1 MEALTQLMSLID
13 LNSKSLPEG
22 DYLEMCNRMKDIYK
36 VVPRPSSPEA
46 ALPRVQTHVPFQP
59 RRPFPESDSEEEQ
72 NDEDLRPLDQMR
84 EQVFQYAH
92 AIGQA
97 TRQIRQ
103 RESRLK
109 YLKIKQRVTAAVR
122 KDAVR
127 ERAQQLGIRLREFT
141 LEELRSKGHSV
152 SDERSFYRSYLDRS
166 NLITQGIILDIQDEI
181 AEITAY
187 REEQKARH
195 RDAYESLYGRPPQ

>member
-36 VVPRPSSPEA
+36 VVPRPTSPEA
-46 ALPRVQTHVPFQP
+46 ALPRVQTRVPFQP
-59 RRPFPESDSEEEQ
+59 RRPFPESDSEEEL
-72 NDEDLRPLDQMR
+72 NDEGLQPLNHMR

-92 AIGQA
+92 AIGAA

-141 LEELRSKGHSV
+141 LEELRAKGHSV

-181 AEITAY
+181 VEITAY

-195 RDAYESLYGRPPQ
+195 RDAYESVYGRPPP

>member
-36 VVPRPSSPEA
+36 VVPRPTSPEA
-46 ALPRVQTHVPFQP
+46 ALPRIQTHVPFQP

-72 NDEDLRPLDQMR
+72 NNEGDQIT
-84 EQVFQYAH
+84 EQLIQYAH

-97 TRQIRQ
+97 TREIRQ

-127 ERAQQLGIRLREFT
+127 ERAQQLGIRLREYT
-141 LEELRSKGHSV
+141 LEELRAKGHNV

-166 NLITQGIILDIQDEI
+166 NLVTQGLILDIQDEI

-187 REEQKARH
+187 REEQIARR
-195 RDAYESLYGRPPQ
+195 RDAYESVYGRPPQ

>member
-22 DYLEMCNRMKDIYK
+22 EYLKACNYMKDIYK
-36 VVPRPSSPEA
+36 CVPRPTSPEA
-46 ALPRVQTHVPFQP
+46 ALPRVRVP
-59 RRPFPESDSEEEQ
+59 RPFPESDSEEEP
-72 NDEDLRPLDQMR
+72 NDEGLRPLNQMR

-109 YLKIKQRVTAAVR
+109 YLKIKKRVTAAVR

-127 ERAQQLGIRLREFT
+127 ERAQQLGIRLREYT
-141 LEELRSKGHSV
+141 LEELRAKGHNV

-166 NLITQGIILDIQDEI
+166 NLITQGVILDIQDEI
-181 AEITAY
+181 VEITAY

-195 RDAYESLYGRPPQ
+195 SEAYESLYGRPPP

>member
-36 VVPRPSSPEA
+36 VVPRPTSPEA
-46 ALPRVQTHVPFQP
+46 ALPRIQTRVPFQP

-72 NDEDLRPLDQMR
+72 NNEGDQIT
-84 EQVFQYAH
+84 EQLIQYAH

-127 ERAQQLGIRLREFT
+127 ERAQQLGIRLRDFT

-166 NLITQGIILDIQDEI
+166 NLITQGIILDTQDEI

>member
-36 VVPRPSSPEA
+36 VVPRPTSPEA
-46 ALPRVQTHVPFQP
+46 ALPRIQTRVPFQP

-72 NDEDLRPLDQMR
+72 NNEGDQIT
-84 EQVFQYAH
+84 EQINQYAH

-127 ERAQQLGIRLREFT
+127 ERAQQLGIRLREYT
-141 LEELRSKGHSV
+141 LEELRAKGHNV

-187 REEQKARH
+187 REEQRARR
-195 RDAYESLYGRPPQ
+195 RDAYESVYGRPPQ

>member
-36 VVPRPSSPEA
+36 VVPRPTSPEA
-46 ALPRVQTHVPFQP
+46 ALPRIQTRVPFQP

-72 NDEDLRPLDQMR
+72 NNEGDQIT
-84 EQVFQYAH
+84 EQINQYAH

-97 TRQIRQ
+97 NRQLRQ

-127 ERAQQLGIRLREFT
+127 ERAQQLGIRLREYT
-141 LEELRSKGHSV
+141 LEELRAKGHNV
-152 SDERSFYRSYLDRS
+152 SDERSFYRSYLYRS
-166 NLITQGIILDIQDEI
+166 YLITLGLILDILFEI

>member
-13 LNSKSLPEG
+13 LNSKTLPEG
-22 DYLEMCNRMKDIYK
+22 DYLEMCNKMKDIYK
-36 VVPRPSSPEA
+36 VVPRPTSPEA
-46 ALPRVQTHVPFQP
+46 ALPRVQTRAPFQP
-59 RRPFPESDSEEEQ
+59 VLFSDSENEEQ
-72 NDEDLRPLDQMR
+72 NDNELRERDQMR

-109 YLKIKQRVTAAVR
+109 YLKIKKRVTAAVR

-127 ERAQQLGIRLREFT
+127 ERAQQLGIRLREYT
-141 LEELRSKGHSV
+141 LEELRAKGHNV
-152 SDERSFYRSYLDRS
+152 ANERNFYKSYLDRS
-166 NLITQGIILDIQDEI
+166 NLITQGVILDIQDEI
-181 AEITAY
+181 VEITAY

-195 RDAYESLYGRPPQ
+195 RELYQAVHGRPPSYE

>member
-36 VVPRPSSPEA
+36 VVPRPTSPEA
-46 ALPRVQTHVPFQP
+46 ALPRIQTRVPFQP

-72 NDEDLRPLDQMR
+72 NNEGDQIT
-84 EQVFQYAH
+84 EQINQYAH

-97 TRQIRQ
+97 NRQLRQ

-127 ERAQQLGIRLREFT
+127 ERAQQLGIRLREYT
-141 LEELRSKGHSV
+141 LEELRAKGHNV

-166 NLITQGIILDIQDEI
+166 NLITQGLILDTQDEI

-187 REEQKARH
+187 REDQRARR
-195 RDAYESLYGRPPQ
+195 RDAYESVYGRPPP

>member
-36 VVPRPSSPEA
+36 VVPRPTSPEA
-46 ALPRVQTHVPFQP
+46 ALPRIQTRVPFQP

-72 NDEDLRPLDQMR
+72 NNEGDQIT
-84 EQVFQYAH
+84 EQINQYAH

-97 TRQIRQ
+97 NRQLRQ

-127 ERAQQLGIRLREFT
+127 ERAQQLGIRLREYT
-141 LEELRSKGHSV
+141 LEELRAKGHNV

-166 NLITQGIILDIQDEI
+166 NLITQGLILDIQDEI

-187 REEQKARH
+187 REEQRARR
-195 RDAYESLYGRPPQ
+195 RDAYESVYGRPPQ

>member
-36 VVPRPSSPEA
+36 VVPRPTSPEA
-46 ALPRVQTHVPFQP
+46 ALPRVRVP
-59 RRPFPESDSEEEQ
+59 RPFPESDSEEEL
-72 NDEDLRPLDQMR
+72 NDEGLRPLNQMR
-84 EQVFQYAH
+84 DQVIQYAL
-92 AIGQA
+92 AISQA
-97 TRQIRQ
+97 TRQIKQ

-109 YLKIKQRVTAAVR
+109 YLKIKKRVTAAVR

-127 ERAQQLGIRLREFT
+127 ERAQQLGIRLREYT
-141 LEELRSKGHSV
+141 LEELRAKGHNV

-166 NLITQGIILDIQDEI
+166 NLITQGVILDIQDEI
-181 AEITAY
+181 TEINAY

-195 RDAYESLYGRPPQ
+195 RDAYESFYGRPPP